1 MRLTGKESNTRLHLR
16 NQRRLGAALVFLL
29 CLSGVRPVRALDLF
43 TLWRQ
48 PEIPLQISEGDWVE
62 YRAQVLAGG
71 RQEESLTRIVCLD
84 REHGSDEETW
94 LLELLPLVEEGGTT
108 RPLPGEGMH
117 LRLSRSLL
125 SRQGTFMEAIVSA
138 VQWREGEARRISPA
152 ELQEDPLVAATLA
165 ASFEPDRTEIKDPT
179 TRIVSGE
186 QFLCDQFVM
195 AAADTQ
201 VAALPAG
208 RMIQVTTREIVAAV
222 HPDVP
227 FLGLTYLSERV
238 RADSR
243 LDPPSRRIK
252 PPPARI
258 RVEVM
263 ELVAFGHDAL
273 PQLAVAD

>member
-1 MRLTGKESNTRLHLR
+1 LI
-16 NQRRLGAALVFLL
+16 LL
-29 CLSGVRPVRALDLF
+29 CLGGARPARALDLF

-48 PEIPLQISEGDWVE
+48 PEIPLQISEGSWVE
-62 YRAQVLAGG
+62 YRTQVMAGG

-84 REHGSDEETW
+84 REHGSDDATW
-94 LLELLPLVEEGGTT
+94 LLELLPLVEEDGRT

-125 SRQGTFMEAIVSA
+125 SREGTFMEAIVSA
-138 VQWREGEARRISPA
+138 VQWREGQAQKISPA

-165 ASFEPDRTEIKDPT
+165 ASFTPDRTEIKDPT

-186 QFLCDQFVM
+186 QFLCEQFVM
-195 AAADTQ
+195 SAADTQ
-201 VAALPAG
+201 VAVLPAG

-222 HPDVP
+222 HEKVP

-238 RADSR
+238 RAESR

-252 PPPARI
+252 APPARI

-263 ELVAFGHDAL
+263 ELVAFGHGAV
-273 PQLAVAD
+273 PVFAVAD